1 MLCIVHPNV
10 PVVKFISNPNFRGKV
25 FSWLTG
31 KNQKPTAN
39 GALNGNGN
47 SDGGGGAVAEVDG
60 NTLNRIVV
68 EEPDAD
74 LNF

>member
-1 MLCIVHPNV
+1 M
-10 PVVKFISNPNFRGKV
+10 

-31 KNQKPTAN
+31 KNQKSAES
-39 GALNGNGN
+39 GAMTGNGN
-47 SDGGGGAVAEVDG
+47 SDGGGGHGYEGGQAS
-60 NTLNRIVV
+60 NTLHRIVI